1 MATRI
6 YIASDFHAA
15 EKAWRKFLNA
25 IAMNVYKSDVALLAG
40 DLTGKAIV
48 PIVQRDG
55 HYETELFG
63 VHRVARDD
71 EELVKLERDI
81 ADVGFY
87 SFVTQAAEAERLS
100 TDEEGRDELLHRLMN
115 DRVEAWL
122 KLATERLAQS
132 ETPLYLIPGNDDDF
146 AIDPILNQD
155 GFGPV
160 NADGKVLD
168 IPGDLQLLA
177 SGWSNHTPW
186 QTPREETEED
196 LFNRLDELASQVRD
210 PRRAIFM
217 IHVPPHDSGLDT
229 APILDENL
237 RPTISAGD
245 VLRGPVGSTAVR
257 RVIEKYQPVLA
268 VHGHIHE
275 SGGERKIGKT
285 LCINPGSEA
294 NHGILRGYIV
304 DIGKKGID
312 LVQRVEG

>member
-25 IAMNVYKSDVALLAG
+25 IVMNVYKSDVALLAG

-48 PIVQRDG
+48 PIVQKDG

-71 EELVKLERDI
+71 DELVKLERDI

-87 SFVTQAAEAERLS
+87 SFVTESAEAERLA
-100 TDEEGRDELLHRLMN
+100 TDEAGRDELLHRLMN
-115 DRVEAWL
+115 DRVQAWL

-146 AIDPILNQD
+146 AIDPILNQE
-155 GFGPV
+155 GFAPV
-160 NADGKVLD
+160 NADGQVLD

-196 LFNRLDELASQVRD
+196 LFNRLDALAAQVRD
-210 PRRAIFM
+210 PRKAIFM

-257 RVIEKYQPVLA
+257 KVIEKYQPVLA